1 MARMGLLIDIDYCCG
16 CHTCEIACQKEHG
29 YGVETWGV
37 KCEQVGPHIYEEQG
51 VVVYDIVPIPTKL
64 CDLCGERVSQGK
76 LPTCV
81 KHCQT
86 QCMKFGPV
94 EELAKELEAKPR
106 QVLFAPK

>member
-1 MARMGLLIDIDYCCG
+1 M
-16 CHTCEIACQKEHG
+16 
-29 YGVETWGV
+29 ETWGI
-37 KCEQVGPHIYEEQG
+37 KCEQVGPHIYEEQDT
-51 VVVYDIVPIPTKL
+51 VVFDIVPIPTKL

-94 EELAKELEAKPR
+94 EELAKELEGKPR